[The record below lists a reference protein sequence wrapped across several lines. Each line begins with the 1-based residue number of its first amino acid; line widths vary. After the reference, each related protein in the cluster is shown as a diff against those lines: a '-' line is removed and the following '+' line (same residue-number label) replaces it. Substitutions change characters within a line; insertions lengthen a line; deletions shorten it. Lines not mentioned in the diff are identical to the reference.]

1 MAGSHGKTD
10 SQPNPDKPRRQG
22 YTCPHDNPPIS
33 ECTVRILLVEDDTM
47 IGKSVQTGL
56 KQENYAVD
64 WVRDGVAAELSLAND
79 TYELLLLD
87 LGLPRK
93 SGLEILKSLR
103 AKKNAI
109 PVLILTARDAV
120 ADRVK
125 GLDAGADD
133 YLVKPFDLDELS
145 ARIRA
150 LTRRQG
156 GRAEPLIEH
165 GALTLNPVSHE
176 VRLND
181 TPVNLSAREYA
192 LLAALLERPGVPLSR
207 SRLEESIYGWG
218 EEVESNTV
226 EVYIH
231 SLRRKLGAS
240 WIVNV
245 RGVGYLV
252 PKDL

>member
-1 MAGSHGKTD
+1 M
-10 SQPNPDKPRRQG
+10 
-22 YTCPHDNPPIS
+22 
-33 ECTVRILLVEDDTM
+33 RILLVEDDTM
-47 IGKSVQTGL
+47 IGKSVQLWL
-56 KQENYAVD
+56 KREGNAVD
-64 WVRDGVAAELSLAND
+64 WVRDGVAAELSLANG
-79 TYELLLLD
+79 TYEFLLLD

-93 SGLEILKSLR
+93 SGLEVLAGLR
-103 AKKNAI
+103 GKKNSI

-150 LTRRQG
+150 LSRRQG
-156 GRAEPLIEH
+156 GRVVPLIEH

-176 VRLND
+176 VSLGG
-181 TPVNLSAREYA
+181 TPIILSAREYA
-192 LLAALLERPGVPLSR
+192 LLATLLERPGMPLSR
-207 SRLEESIYGWG
+207 SQLEDSIYGYG

-226 EVYIH
+226 EVYIS
-231 SLRRKLGAS
+231 SLRRKLGKE

-245 RGVGYLV
+245 RGVGYLI
-252 PKDL
+252 PKLN

>member
-1 MAGSHGKTD
+1 
-10 SQPNPDKPRRQG
+10 
-22 YTCPHDNPPIS
+22 
-33 ECTVRILLVEDDTM
+33 VRILLVEDDTM
-47 IGKSVQTGL
+47 IGKSVQIGL
-56 KQENYAVD
+56 KREGYAVD
-64 WVRDGVAAELSLAND
+64 WVRDGVAAELSLANGN
-79 TYELLLLD
+79 YEFLLLD

-93 SGLEILKSLR
+93 SGLEILAGLR
-103 AKKNAI
+103 GKKNAI

-150 LTRRQG
+150 LTRRQV
-156 GRAEPLIEH
+156 GRASPVIEH
-165 GALTLNPVSHE
+165 GELSVNPVSHE
-176 VRLND
+176 VSLRGN
-181 TPVNLSAREYA
+181 PVTLSAREYA
-192 LLAALLERPGVPLSR
+192 LLAALLEHPGIPLSR
-207 SRLEESIYGWG
+207 SQLEESIYGWG

-231 SLRRKLGAS
+231 ALRRKLGQS

-245 RGVGYLV
+245 RGVGYLI
-252 PKDL
+252 PKLK

>member
-1 MAGSHGKTD
+1 
-10 SQPNPDKPRRQG
+10 
-22 YTCPHDNPPIS
+22 
-33 ECTVRILLVEDDTM
+33 VRILLVEDDTM

-64 WVRDGVAAELSLAND
+64 WVRDGVAAELSLGND
-79 TYELLLLD
+79 TYDLLLLD

-93 SGLEILKSLR
+93 SGLDVLKSLR

-150 LTRRQG
+150 LSRRQA
-156 GRAEPLIEH
+156 GRAEPVIEH
-165 GALTLNPVSHE
+165 GPIKVNPVSHE

-181 TPVNLSAREYA
+181 TLVNLSAREFA
-192 LLAALLERPGVPLSR
+192 LLVALLEHPGIPLSR

-231 SLRRKLGAS
+231 SLRSKLGKRSIA
-240 WIVNV
+240 NV
-245 RGVGYLV
+245 RGVGYLI

>member
-1 MAGSHGKTD
+1 
-10 SQPNPDKPRRQG
+10 
-22 YTCPHDNPPIS
+22 
-33 ECTVRILLVEDDTM
+33 VRILLVEDDTM
-47 IGKSVQTGL
+47 IGKSVQLGL
-56 KQENYAVD
+56 KQEGYAVD

-93 SGLEILKSLR
+93 SGLEILKTLR

-150 LTRRQG
+150 LIRRQA
-156 GRAEPLIEH
+156 GRAEPVISH
-165 GALTLNPVSHE
+165 GPIQLNPLTHE
-176 VRLND
+176 VSLD
-181 TPVNLSAREYA
+181 GKPVKLSGREYA
-192 LLAALLERPGVPLSR
+192 LLFALLERPGVPLSCD
-207 SRLEESIYGWG
+207 RLEESLYGWG

-226 EVYIH
+226 EVYIFA
-231 SLRRKLGAS
+231 LRKKLGKSLIA
-240 WIVNV
+240 NV
-245 RGVGYLV
+245 RGVGYLI

>member
-1 MAGSHGKTD
+1 M
-10 SQPNPDKPRRQG
+10 
-22 YTCPHDNPPIS
+22 
-33 ECTVRILLVEDDTM
+33 RILLVEDDTM
-47 IGKSVQTGL
+47 IGKSVQLGL
-56 KQENYAVD
+56 KRENYAVD

-93 SGLEILKSLR
+93 SGLEILRNLR
-103 AKKNAI
+103 AKKNAM

-133 YLVKPFDLDELS
+133 YLVKPFDLDELG

-150 LTRRQG
+150 LVRRQS
-156 GRAEPLIEH
+156 GRAEPVIEH
-165 GALTLNPVSHE
+165 GILQLNPVTHE
-176 VRLND
+176 VRLD
-181 TPVNLSAREYA
+181 GKLVNLSAREYA
-192 LLAALLERPGVPLSR
+192 LLLALMERPGVPLSR
-207 SRLEESIYGWG
+207 AQLEESIYGWG

-231 SLRRKLGAS
+231 ALRRKLGQGL
-240 WIVNV
+240 IVNV
-245 RGVGYLV
+245 RGVGYLI

>member
-1 MAGSHGKTD
+1 
-10 SQPNPDKPRRQG
+10 
-22 YTCPHDNPPIS
+22 
-33 ECTVRILLVEDDTM
+33 M
-47 IGKSVQTGL
+47 IGKSVQIGL
-56 KQENYAVD
+56 KKEGFAVD
-64 WVRDGVAAELSLAND
+64 WVQDGVAAELSLAND

-93 SGLEILKSLR
+93 SGLDILKGLR
-103 AKKNAI
+103 AKKNSM

-125 GLDAGADD
+125 GLDSGADD
-133 YLVKPFDLDELS
+133 YLVKPFDLDELN

-150 LTRRQG
+150 LTRRQS
-156 GRAEPLIEH
+156 GRAVPVIEH
-165 GALTLNPVSHE
+165 GPLSLNPITHE
-176 VRLND
+176 VHKEGRLI
-181 TPVNLSAREYA
+181 NLSSREFA
-192 LLAALLERPGVPLSR
+192 LLSALLERPGIPLSR
-207 SRLEESIYGWG
+207 PQLEESIYGWG

-231 SLRRKLGAS
+231 SLRRKLGTN

-245 RGVGYLV
+245 RGVGYLI